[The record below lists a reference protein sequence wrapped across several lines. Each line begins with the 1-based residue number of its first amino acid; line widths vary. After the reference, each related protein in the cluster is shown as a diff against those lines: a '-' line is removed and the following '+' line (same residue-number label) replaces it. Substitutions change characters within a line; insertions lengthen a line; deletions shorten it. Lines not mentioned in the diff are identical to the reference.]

1 MVKPKYWHLILN
13 AGAFSCSEIYIQKFS
28 VCFLDFLTF
37 LGKKW
42 ENFEKICLQ
51 IFRSP
56 ELRVI
61 WIILGKR
68 SIPFSKN
75 G

>member
-13 AGAFSCSEIYIQKFS
+13 AGAFSCSEIYIQKLS
-28 VCFLDFLTF
+28 VCFSDFLTF
-37 LGKKW
+37 LIEKT
-42 ENFEKICLQ
+42 EKICLL
-51 IFRSP
+51 IFMSR

-61 WIILGKR
+61 WVIFGNR